1 VGYRLLIILVVAL
14 HYLFIAAAVLGGAA
28 VLRRPRL
35 AWIHL
40 PIVLWAGLVAIMPW
54 TCPLTMLE
62 NALRIRAGLMPYPG
76 GFLSRY
82 VHPGLDAL
90 GLHRMVPYLGL
101 FVLGVNAGLYTL
113 LVVRLLR
120 SRRRPRTCQAA

>member
-1 VGYRLLIILVVAL
+1 MGYRLLIILVVTL
-14 HYLFIAAAVLGGAA
+14 HYLFIAAAVLGGIA

-40 PIVLWAGLVAIMPW
+40 PICLWAGFVAIMPW
-54 TCPLTMLE
+54 ACPLTVLE
-62 NALRIRAGLMPYPG
+62 NALRTRAGWMPYSG

-82 VHPGLDAL
+82 VYPALDAM

-101 FVLGVNAGLYTL
+101 FVLVVNAGLYAL
-113 LVVRLLR
+113 LLLQMAR
-120 SRRRPRTCQAA
+120 SPRPPDGVTD